1 MKLLGKCVIVTGG
14 TRGLGYAIAKK
25 CIENGASVL
34 ICGRDIECLQKA
46 EESLNKL
53 SNSDQMV
60 LGLQKDVS
68 LEEDVRDLIEFA
80 HKNMGKVDIVVNN
93 AGIHGPKGL
102 VENVDS
108 DEWLGAIKT
117 NLLSVFYMC
126 KWIIPHMKERNSG
139 KIINVSGGGA
149 TAPFPRISAY
159 AASKAGIVRFTE
171 TISEECKGYNIDINA
186 LAPGSL
192 NTRLLDDILESGP
205 EAVGTAVFEKALKQ
219 KKDGGVSPELGA
231 NLCVFLA
238 SDESNGIT
246 GKLISAVWDPWNDLT
261 NYKQDLI
268 QSDIYTLRRITE
280 KERGKNWDKE

>member
-1 MKLLGKCVIVTGG
+1 MKLIGKCAIITGG
-14 TRGLGYAIAKK
+14 TRGLGYVIAKK
-25 CIENGASVL
+25 YIENGASVL
-34 ICGRDIECLQKA
+34 ICGREVECLKKA
-46 EESLNKL
+46 EKKL
-53 SNSDQMV
+53 KELSGTDQIV
-60 LGLQKDVS
+60 IGLQKNVS
-68 LEEDVRDLIEFA
+68 IEEDIKELIEFA

-93 AGIHGPKGL
+93 AGVHGPKGL

-108 DEWLGAIKT
+108 EEWLEAIKT

-126 KWIIPHMKERNSG
+126 KEIIPHMKERNSG

-149 TAPFPRISAY
+149 TAPFPRVSAY

-205 EAVGTAVFEKALKQ
+205 QVVGAAFYEKALKQ
-219 KKDGGVSPELGA
+219 KESGGISPELGA

-238 SDESNGIT
+238 SDDSNGIT
-246 GKLISAVWDPWNDLT
+246 GKLISAVWDPWHDLA
-261 NYKQDLI
+261 NYKDDLI
-268 QSDIYTLRRITE
+268 DSDIYTLRRITE
-280 KERGKNWDKE
+280 KDRGENWDQI

>member
-1 MKLLGKCVIVTGG
+1 MKLNGKCAIITGG

-25 CIENGASVL
+25 YIENGALVL
-34 ICGRDIECLQKA
+34 ICGRDIECLTKA
-46 EESLNKL
+46 EKKL
-53 SNSDQMV
+53 KELSSTDQIV
-60 LGLQKDVS
+60 LGLQKNVS
-68 LEEDVRDLIEFA
+68 IEEDVKELIEFA

-108 DEWLGAIKT
+108 DEWLEAIKT

-126 KWIIPHMKERNSG
+126 KWVIPHMKERNSG

-192 NTRLLDDILESGP
+192 NTRLLDDILDSGP
-205 EAVGTAVFEKALKQ
+205 ETVGTAVFEKALQQ

-246 GKLISAVWDPWNDLT
+246 GKLISAVWDPWSDLATYKYDLT
-261 NYKQDLI
+261 E
-268 QSDIYTLRRITE
+268 SDIYTLRRITE
-280 KERGKNWDKE
+280 KDRGKNWD

>member
-1 MKLLGKCVIVTGG
+1 MGKCAIITGG

-25 CIENGASVL
+25 CIENGASVVV
-34 ICGRDIECLQKA
+34 CGRDIECLQKTKTRLKA
-46 EESLNKL
+46 L
-53 SNSDQMV
+53 SSPDQKV
-60 LGLQKDVS
+60 ICVQKDVS
-68 LEEDVRDLIEFA
+68 IEEDIKELIECA

-108 DEWLGAIKT
+108 DEWLEAIKT

-126 KWIIPHMKERNSG
+126 KWIIPHMKERNAG

-171 TISEECKGYNIDINA
+171 TIAEECKGYNIDINA

-192 NTRLLDDILESGP
+192 NTRLLDDILEAGP
-205 EAVGTAVFEKALKQ
+205 QNVGTSVFEKAVKQ
-219 KKDGGVSPELGA
+219 KEEGGVSPELGA

-238 SDESNGIT
+238 SDDSNGIT
-246 GKLISAVWDPWNDLT
+246 GKLISAVWDPWHDLA
-261 NYKQDLI
+261 NYRDDLLH
-268 QSDIYTLRRITE
+268 SDIYTLRRITE
-280 KERGKNWDKE
+280 KERGKNWDHI